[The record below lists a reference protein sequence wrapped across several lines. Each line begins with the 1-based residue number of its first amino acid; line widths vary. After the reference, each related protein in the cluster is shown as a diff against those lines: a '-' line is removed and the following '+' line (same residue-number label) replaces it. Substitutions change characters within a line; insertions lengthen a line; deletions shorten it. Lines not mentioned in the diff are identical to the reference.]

1 MNDDPSGRSLSRRAA
16 LRTGAAVGL
25 GTALAGCTL
34 PGSSNRGD
42 DPLFAES
49 FEDGFD
55 WETAAHIGPEEDVA
69 DFEWAIERPDAQ
81 AAAGDWSLSVFTEG
95 DHDDGTAWA
104 TTELSP
110 GNAEAF
116 EVTFEAW
123 SESESFNILRNA
135 VAYLG
140 PEAPESES
148 DFPDPGQNSSNVD
161 GAPYGGLREPLHL
174 AEGWYEYSFTWGPE
188 SVPETLYFSVG
199 VSVVW
204 EADATHYFDDV
215 RVEAL

>member
-1 MNDDPSGRSLSRRAA
+1 MNDEPSGRSLSRRDA
-16 LRTGAAVGL
+16 LRAGTAAGL
-25 GTALAGCTL
+25 GTALAGCAL
-34 PGSSNRGD
+34 PGSSDGD
-42 DPLFAES
+42 DGPLFEAS
-49 FEDGFD
+49 FEEGFD

-69 DFEWAIERPDAQ
+69 DFEWAIERSDAQ
-81 AAAGDWSLSVFTEG
+81 ASDGDWSLSAFTEG

-110 GNAEAF
+110 GGTAAF
-116 EVTFEAW
+116 EVSFEAW
-123 SESESFNILRNA
+123 SESESFNILRNV

-140 PEAPESES
+140 PEPPETEQ

-174 AEGWYEYSFTWGPE
+174 AEGWYEYSFTWEPE
-188 SVPETLYFSVG
+188 SVPETLYLSLG

-204 EADATHYFDDV
+204 EADATHYLDSV
-215 RVEAL
+215 RVEPL

>member
-1 MNDDPSGRSLSRRAA
+1 MNDGTPLSRRAA
-16 LRTGAAVGL
+16 LRAGAAVGL
-25 GTALAGCTL
+25 GTALAGCSL
-34 PGSSNRGD
+34 PGNDDGGD
-42 DPLFAES
+42 GPVFSES
-49 FEDGFD
+49 FEENLDG

-69 DFEWAIERPDAQ
+69 DFEWAIERADAQ
-81 AAAGDWSLSVFTEG
+81 AVDGDWSLSVFTEG

-110 GNAEAF
+110 GAVEAF
-116 EVTFEAW
+116 DVTFEAW
-123 SESESFNILRNA
+123 SESESFNTLRNV

-140 PEAPESES
+140 PEAPETEQ

-174 AEGWYEYSFTWGPE
+174 NEGWHEYGFTWEPA
-188 SVPETLYFSVG
+188 SVPGTLYLSLG

-204 EADATHYFDDV
+204 EADATHYLDSV
-215 RVEAL
+215 GVEPL

>member
-1 MNDDPSGRSLSRRAA
+1 MNDDSRLSRRGA
-16 LRTGAAVGL
+16 LRTGAVGL

-34 PGSSNRGD
+34 PGNGD
-42 DPLFAES
+42 GGTGTILEES
-49 FEDGFD
+49 FEDSFD

-69 DFEWAIERPDAQ
+69 DFEWVIERSDAQ
-81 AAAGDWSLSVFTEG
+81 AADGDWSLSVFTEG

-110 GNAEAF
+110 GETESF
-116 EVTFEAW
+116 EVTFDAW
-123 SESESFNILRNA
+123 SESESFNTLRNV

-140 PEAPESES
+140 PEPPESEQ
-148 DFPDPGQNSSNVD
+148 DFPHPSQSSSNVD

-174 AEGWYEYSFTWGPE
+174 AEGWYEYSFTWEPA
-188 SVPETLYFSVG
+188 SVPETLYLSLG

-204 EADATHYFDDV
+204 EADATHYLDSV
-215 RVEAL
+215 RVEPL